1 MMSPIVIPEVEG
13 MSVIKVIEVVST
25 SPISWQDAVEEGIKE
40 ASRTIHNIVG
50 VDIVSMKGHVHNNV
64 ISEYRTDLKIAYL
77 VDKDR

>member
-40 ASRTIHNIVG
+40 ASRTIHNIV
-50 VDIVSMKGHVHNNV
+50 VST
-64 ISEYRTDLKIAYL
+64 SCP
-77 VDKDR
+77 